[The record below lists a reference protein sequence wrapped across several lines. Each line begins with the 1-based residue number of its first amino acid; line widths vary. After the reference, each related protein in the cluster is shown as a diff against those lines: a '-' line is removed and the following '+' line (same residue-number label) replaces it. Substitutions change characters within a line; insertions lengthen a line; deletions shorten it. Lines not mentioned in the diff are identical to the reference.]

1 MPRRA
6 VPRGAI
12 EKSHASRMAGPMTGN
27 REGGAVKISSL
38 PRPTL
43 LTSFERSPAARA
55 SLPMTRRRLVLS
67 LGLTVLLTQ
76 CASRDDPGANIAD
89 AGQTNDDHA
98 AECQGPCPVCS
109 EGYGCV
115 RDSSFGVQIVPL
127 CLKICTSS
135 ADCNGDEMC
144 LGFASER
151 HCVASSMPAT
161 CKPLNS
167 GAHCDWN
174 STSCEGNILLTFVSR
189 RGAWCGVSYEDCPR
203 GCEGTYVD
211 AGTHGYTTGYCL

>member
-1 MPRRA
+1 
-6 VPRGAI
+6 
-12 EKSHASRMAGPMTGN
+12 MTHC
-27 REGGAVKISSL
+27 
-38 PRPTL
+38 
-43 LTSFERSPAARA
+43 
-55 SLPMTRRRLVLS
+55 RLVLS

-98 AECQGPCPVCS
+98 AECQAPCPVCS

-135 ADCNGDEMC
+135 ADCKSDELC
-144 LGFASER
+144 LEFLAPGNR

-161 CKPLNS
+161 CAPLNS
-167 GAHCDWN
+167 YAHCDWN
-174 STSCEGNILLTFVSR
+174 SNACEGNIHVSFVSR
-189 RGAWCGVSYEDCPR
+189 RGAWCGLSYEYCPS
-203 GCEGTYVD
+203 GCEGGYVD
-211 AGTHGYTTGYCL
+211 AGTHGYTTGDCL